1 MNIHSIIVLSAFV
14 LAATAAQAH
23 DYSVG
28 QLAIAHPWTR
38 ATPQGAKVGGGYLSV
53 TNNGN
58 EADRLMGVAATS
70 AGQAEIHEMKTENG
84 VMTMRP
90 INDGVEIKP
99 GETVALKPGGYHIM
113 FMNLKEPFK
122 PGEPVKG
129 ELEFQK
135 AGKVQVEFKVEPVG
149 AAGPGGD
156 MAGHKH

>member
-1 MNIHSIIVLSAFV
+1 MTIRSIIAAGALV

-38 ATPQGAKVGGGYLSV
+38 ATPQGAKVGGGYLTV
-53 TNNGN
+53 TNNGK
-58 EADRLMGVAATS
+58 EADRLMGVTATS
-70 AGQAEIHEMKTENG
+70 AGQVEIHEMKTENG

-90 INDGVEIKP
+90 LGEGGVEIKP

-122 PGEPVKG
+122 QGEAVKG

-135 AGKVQVEFKVEPVG
+135 AGKLQVEFKVEPVG
-149 AAGPGGD
+149 AAAPVNE
-156 MAGHKH
+156 HRH